1 MSNGSFRGSSWRQT
15 AMRAVIVTVG
25 IIIIAGSGGGGVSLL
40 PEWDGI
46 GGSPPAPLPTPLR
59 VTVAPSRL
67 VVQAGETARFT
78 ASTRV
83 GSTYQWR
90 RDGVDI
96 AGATGSSYTLTGAN
110 VGDDNAQ
117 FTVVVHNSGET
128 ATATGVLRVSPLPA
142 VVFEDTEFAMPDW
155 SASVLAAPPPGGPT
169 VTVSQQLGY
178 RRIVYEM
185 PSWPTSVRIPVV
197 HAWLRSTYDPAVRGA
212 ILVLDYRQECIALE
226 DRGLSFLHARLMLE
240 QGGRVFM
247 TSKDPWCYREW
258 GSSSLDAQRADEFI
272 ALDGTPGSPDF
283 SANGAPIR
291 FGFITEAEIAP
302 SVSEPISQGVD
313 NWKVTVWR
321 K

>member
-1 MSNGSFRGSSWRQT
+1 
-15 AMRAVIVTVG
+15 VIVTVG
-25 IIIIAGSGGGGVSLL
+25 LIIIAGSGGGGVSLF

-46 GGSPPAPLPTPLR
+46 GGIPPTPPPTPLQ
-59 VTVAPSRL
+59 VSVAPSRL

-78 ASTRV
+78 ASTRL

-90 RDGVDI
+90 RNGVDI
-96 AGATGSSYTLTGAN
+96 AGATSSTYTLTGAN
-110 VGDDNAQ
+110 VGDDDAQ

-142 VVFEDTEFAMPDW
+142 VVFEDTEFAMTDW
-155 SASVLAAPPPGGPT
+155 SATVLAAPPPSGPT

-197 HAWLRSTYDPAVRGA
+197 HAWLRSAYDPAVQGA
-212 ILVLDYRQECIALE
+212 ILVVDGRQECIALE
-226 DRGLSFLHARLMLE
+226 DMGLSSLHARLMLE

-247 TSKDPWCYREW
+247 ASKYQWCYRQW
-258 GSSSLDAQRADEFI
+258 GPSSIVAQRADEFI
-272 ALDGTPGSPDF
+272 ALDGTLGSPDF

-291 FGFITEAEIAP
+291 FGLITEAQIAP
-302 SVSEPISQGVD
+302 SAGKPISQGVD